1 MTSTLF
7 SPIKLAA
14 LELDNRIVVSPMCQ
28 YSADDGS
35 ATGRE
40 TVEVRMLRSPAIA
53 MLFAAMTLCAC
64 AEGASAKNAR
74 ARPSAAHR
82 SVPATGQAVVRKK
95 PPVAPTPRQD
105 EKSSMDRASTPS
117 DSGGGG
123 M

>member
-1 MTSTLF
+1 MTSALF
-7 SPIKLAA
+7 SPIKLAD
-14 LELDNRIVVSPMCQ
+14 LELENRIVVSPMCQ
-28 YSADDGS
+28 YGADDDP

-40 TVEVRMLRSPAIA
+40 TVEIRMVRSPAIA

-64 AEGASAKNAR
+64 AEAASAKNAR

-82 SVPATGQAVVRKK
+82 SAPATGQAVVRKK

-105 EKSSMDRASTPS
+105 EKSWMDRASTPS